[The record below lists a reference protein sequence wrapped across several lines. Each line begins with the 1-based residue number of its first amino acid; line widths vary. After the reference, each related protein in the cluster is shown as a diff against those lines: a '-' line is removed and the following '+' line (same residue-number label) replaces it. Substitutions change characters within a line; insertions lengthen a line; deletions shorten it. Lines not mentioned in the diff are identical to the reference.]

1 MDSTLPRV
9 IFCFCILVSFVGL
22 VSADQQPFHRLYV
35 QGGENSVTG
44 GVDDNLSF
52 MIKDVVPYINYEK
65 NGKNTLVPVT
75 LLSNS
80 SLPATAALV
89 MADGN
94 NESVSIVTISHIAL
108 TQENTTL
115 TLQISPEKFY
125 EGEGL
130 SSFNSSK
137 EDIQNLI
144 DKKFSN
150 IGIYIEK
157 IEKTKDNGSIT
168 DCDAFCKYKTKSN
181 PYCVIYCEDTR
192 SLPEQC

>member
-1 MDSTLPRV
+1 MDSALLRV
-9 IFCFCILVSFVGL
+9 IFCFCILVSFAGVA
-22 VSADQQPFHRLYV
+22 SADQQPFHRLYV

-44 GVDDNLSF
+44 GGDENLSLT
-52 MIKDVVPYINYEK
+52 IKDIVPYITYEK

-75 LLSNS
+75 FLSHS

-115 TLQISPEKFY
+115 TLQISPEEFY

-130 SSFNSSK
+130 RTFTSSK

-157 IEKTKDNGSIT
+157 IEKTKENGSRT
-168 DCDAFCKYKTKSN
+168 TCDAVCKYKTKSD
-181 PYCVIYCEDTR
+181 PYCVLYCEDTR
-192 SLPEQC
+192 SPEEQW